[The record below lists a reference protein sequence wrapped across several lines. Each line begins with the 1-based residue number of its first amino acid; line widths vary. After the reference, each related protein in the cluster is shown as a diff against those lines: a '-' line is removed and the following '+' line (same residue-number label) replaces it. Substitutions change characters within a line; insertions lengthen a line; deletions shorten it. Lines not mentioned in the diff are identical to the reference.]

1 MTRHDSEGTLHR
13 GLKRRHMTMI
23 GLGGVISAGLFVSS
37 GKVIADTGPAALVAY
52 VLGGLIVI
60 LVMRM
65 LGEMAAARPSAGS
78 FADYARAAL
87 GPRAG
92 FLVGWCYW
100 LFAIVAVAF
109 EGVAGAKLLHSLS
122 ASVPVLPVAAAL
134 LVALT
139 AANLVSVR
147 LFGETEFWLAS
158 AKVAVIVAFL
168 GAGTLYALGLWPS
181 SGAGN
186 GLAALTEHGGFA
198 PKGWG
203 AVLTALVTVLFS
215 YFGAEIV
222 TIAAAESAEPAKEVA
237 RATLRVVWRV
247 LIFYVG
253 SVLVI
258 LAVVPWNRVP
268 SNGTDSPFATAI
280 AELGVPGAA
289 TLMTWVVLVAVLS
302 VMNAALYAASRV
314 LGAMAARG
322 DAPAAAAR
330 VRGSGVPAPALLGG
344 AALALVLMTAAFAA
358 GDDAFDLLINTAG
371 LLVLLLYV
379 FVALSQLR
387 LRRRM
392 EAESPELLRLRMW
405 GFPWLSRVV
414 VALLVL
420 AFAAVATSGGAL
432 PVVAGVAA
440 AVGGTLLAYEIKS
453 RRARRAEVV
462 AR

>member
-1 MTRHDSEGTLHR
+1 MTGHDSGGTLHR

-52 VLGGLIVI
+52 ALGGLIVI

-78 FADYARAAL
+78 FADYARTAL

-122 ASVPVLPVAAAL
+122 GGIPVLPTAVAL

-158 AKVAVIVAFL
+158 AKVVVIVAFL

-181 SGAGN
+181 AGASA
-186 GLAALTEHGGFA
+186 GLATLTEHGGFA

-258 LAVVPWNRVP
+258 LVVVPWNRVP
-268 SNGTDSPFATAI
+268 ANGTDSPFATAI

-289 TLMTWVVLVAVLS
+289 TLMTWVILVAVVS

-314 LGAMAARG
+314 LCAMAARG

-330 VRGSGVPAPALLGG
+330 VRASGVPAPALLGG
-344 AALALVLMTAAFAA
+344 AALALVLMAAAFAV

-392 EAESPELLRLRMW
+392 ETESPELLRLRMW

-420 AFAAVATSGGAL
+420 AFAAVASSAEAL
-432 PVVAGVAA
+432 PVVGAVAA

-453 RRARRAEVV
+453 RRKEATDAV
-462 AR
+462 A

>member
-1 MTRHDSEGTLHR
+1 MTGHDSGGSLHR

-23 GLGGVISAGLFVSS
+23 GIGGVISAGLFVSS
-37 GKVIADTGPAALVAY
+37 GKVIAETGPAALVAY

-78 FADYARAAL
+78 FADYAGTAL

-122 ASVPVLPVAAAL
+122 GDVPVLPTAVAL

-158 AKVAVIVAFL
+158 AKVALIVAFL
-168 GAGTLYALGLWPS
+168 VAGALYVLGLWPS
-181 SGAGN
+181 DGAGG
-186 GLAALTEHGGFA
+186 GLSALTDHGGFA

-268 SNGTDSPFATAI
+268 ANGTDSPFATAI

-289 TLMTWVVLVAVLS
+289 TLMTWVILVAVLS

-330 VRGSGVPAPALLGG
+330 VRASGVPAPALLGG

-420 AFAAVATSGGAL
+420 AFAAVASSPEAL
-432 PVVAGVAA
+432 PVVGAVAV

-453 RRARRAEVV
+453 RREEPSDAVV
-462 AR
+462 

>member
-1 MTRHDSEGTLHR
+1 
-13 GLKRRHMTMI
+13 MTMI

-78 FADYARAAL
+78 FADYARTAL

-100 LFAIVAVAF
+100 LFAVVAVAF

-122 ASVPVLPVAAAL
+122 SGVPVLPTAVAL
-134 LVALT
+134 LAALT

-158 AKVAVIVAFL
+158 AKIALIVAFL
-168 GAGTLYALGLWPS
+168 GAGTLYVLGLWPS
-181 SGAGN
+181 DGAGT
-186 GLAALTEHGGFA
+186 GLAALTDHGGFA

-268 SNGTDSPFATAI
+268 ANGTDSPFATAI

-289 TLMTWVVLVAVLS
+289 TLMTWVILVAVLS

-314 LGAMAARG
+314 LGAMAVRG

-330 VRGSGVPAPALLGG
+330 VRASGVPAPALLGG
-344 AALALVLMTAAFAA
+344 AVLALLLMTAASAA

-371 LLVLLLYV
+371 LLVLVLYV

-420 AFAAVATSGGAL
+420 AFAAVASSADAL
-432 PVVAGVAA
+432 PVVAAVAV

-453 RRARRAEVV
+453 RRKETTDAV
-462 AR
+462 A

>member
-1 MTRHDSEGTLHR
+1 
-13 GLKRRHMTMI
+13 MTMI

-52 VLGGLIVI
+52 ALGGLIVI

-78 FADYARAAL
+78 FADYARTAL

-122 ASVPVLPVAAAL
+122 GGIPVLPAAVAL
-134 LVALT
+134 LAALT

-158 AKVAVIVAFL
+158 VKVVVIVAFL
-168 GAGTLYALGLWPS
+168 AAGALYVLGLWPS
-181 SGAGN
+181 AGAGA
-186 GLAALTEHGGFA
+186 GLATLTGHGGFA

-258 LAVVPWNRVP
+258 LAVVPWDRVP
-268 SNGTDSPFATAI
+268 ANGADSPFATAI
-280 AELGVPGAA
+280 AALGVPGAA
-289 TLMTWVVLVAVLS
+289 TLMTWVVLVAVVS

-314 LGAMAARG
+314 LRAMAARG
-322 DAPAAAAR
+322 DAPAAAGR
-330 VRGSGVPAPALLGG
+330 VRASGVPAPALLGG
-344 AALALVLMTAAFAA
+344 AVLALALMAGAGAA

-420 AFAAVATSGGAL
+420 AFAAVASSAEAL
-432 PVVAGVAA
+432 PVVGAVAV
-440 AVGGTLLAYEIKS
+440 AVGGTLLAYEIRS
-453 RRARRAEVV
+453 RRKEPADAAAVARRPGV
-462 AR
+462 

>member
-1 MTRHDSEGTLHR
+1 MTGHDSGGSLHR

-52 VLGGLIVI
+52 ALGGLIVV

-122 ASVPVLPVAAAL
+122 GAVPVLPTAVAL
-134 LVALT
+134 LAALT

-158 AKVAVIVAFL
+158 VKVVVIVAFL
-168 GAGTLYALGLWPS
+168 AAGALYVLGLWPS
-181 SGAGN
+181 GGGAG
-186 GLAALTEHGGFA
+186 LSALTGHGGFA

-268 SNGTDSPFATAI
+268 AGGADSPFAAAI

-289 TLMTWVVLVAVLS
+289 TLMTWVILVAVVS

-314 LGAMAARG
+314 LCAMAARG

-330 VRGSGVPAPALLGG
+330 VRASGVPAPALLGG
-344 AALALVLMTAAFAA
+344 GALALALMAGAFAV

-420 AFAAVATSGGAL
+420 AFAAVASSAEAL
-432 PVVAGVAA
+432 PVVGAVAV
-440 AVGGTLLAYEIKS
+440 AVGGTLLAYEIRS
-453 RRARRAEVV
+453 RRKQPADAV
-462 AR
+462 A

>member
-1 MTRHDSEGTLHR
+1 
-13 GLKRRHMTMI
+13 MTMI

-52 VLGGLIVI
+52 ALGGLIVI

-78 FADYARAAL
+78 FADYARTAL

-122 ASVPVLPVAAAL
+122 GGIPVLPAAVAL
-134 LVALT
+134 LAALT

-158 AKVAVIVAFL
+158 VKVVVIVAFL
-168 GAGTLYALGLWPS
+168 AAGALYVLGLWPS
-181 SGAGN
+181 AEAGAG
-186 GLAALTEHGGFA
+186 LATLTGHGGFA

-258 LAVVPWNRVP
+258 LAVVPWDRVP
-268 SNGTDSPFATAI
+268 ANGADSPFVTAI
-280 AELGVPGAA
+280 SALGVPGAA
-289 TLMTWVVLVAVLS
+289 TLMTWVVLVAVVS

-314 LGAMAARG
+314 LRAMAARG
-322 DAPAAAAR
+322 DAPAAAGR
-330 VRGSGVPAPALLGG
+330 VRASGVPAPALLGG
-344 AALALVLMTAAFAA
+344 AVLALALMAGASAA

-371 LLVLLLYV
+371 LLVLMLYV

-420 AFAAVATSGGAL
+420 AFAAVASSAEAL
-432 PVVAGVAA
+432 PVVGAVAV
-440 AVGGTLLAYEIKS
+440 AVGGTLLAYEIRS
-453 RRARRAEVV
+453 RRKEPADAVAVARRSGA
-462 AR
+462 